1 MSHKLNLI
9 QLNAVLIGKEKGT
22 IASQLGLVINH
33 DVYVP
38 SWLSTLPISDQQNDE
53 KFYITINLLETGCQL
68 AMKMVCNMKNN
79 GLYSQVM
86 C

>member
-33 DVYVP
+33 YIYVP
-38 SWLSTLPISDQQNDE
+38 SWLSTLPISD
-53 KFYITINLLETGCQL
+53 
-68 AMKMVCNMKNN
+68 
-79 GLYSQVM
+79 
-86 C
+86 